1 MAPNFSLRYPVCC
14 IAQALGNPSAAYCL
28 MAILLYPRWIIK
40 AKQFGTLPGRQHQ
53 LSYLFPAQLQGK
65 QSPATHSIHCRS
77 MSRQLQSQFVFSG
90 IVFVSQ
96 LSSESTLCA
105 SRLATGNDRKLY
117 LLAGGWLSKDS
128 GRKPE
133 EAQQLSFSFA
143 AQVQDKAGPAPTQ
156 SPWHILASTGQL
168 ADETAM
174 LRQALAGLDR
184 QGGLYLTP
192 VLYRPTVQ
200 VCHAHHTKLSCFDW
214 PILHGIWPQC
224 LPV

>member
-1 MAPNFSLRYPVCC
+1 MQACCTLTGFFPYHDAHKSLSNSRFAAFHKQYRMHPMQLPPLHIFSQQRCFAQGGCQSKAVWH
-14 IAQALGNPSAAYCL
+14 IAWQATS
-28 MAILLYPRWIIK
+28 
-40 AKQFGTLPGRQHQ
+40 
-53 LSYLFPAQLQGK
+53 AQL
-65 QSPATHSIHCRS
+65 P
-77 MSRQLQSQFVFSG
+77 LP
-90 IVFVSQ
+90 
-96 LSSESTLCA
+96 ST
-105 SRLATGNDRKLY
+105 ATGQAKRCETLHPMSQNVLAATVTKPC

-128 GRKPE
+128 GRKAE

-168 ADETAM
+168 ADKAAM

-200 VCHAHHTKLSCFDW
+200 VCHAHHTHAC
-214 PILHGIWPQC
+214 C
-224 LPV
+224 VVTR